1 MPFLCAFAIAVLL
14 AAVTTHAPAQTPYSG
29 HGAESLSPETI
40 RKYAPPPLDPSVS
53 RRIQTMLDVRA
64 PGLGQVTPDGKRL
77 FFVWNTTGTPTLW
90 RLDAPK
96 GFPVQMTGGE
106 DRTGLADITP
116 DGKLLVLSR
125 DHGGEEDP
133 GLYLQPVEGG
143 PTRVIQH
150 KKGSRAFYG
159 FVQDDARTIWFRAN
173 DVKPDSY
180 AIHRGDLVT
189 GKSEIVFSEPGLWDI
204 ADHRDEAGELTLLLQ
219 KATGSVSAEYFEWS
233 AKTRALRPLFG
244 QGEHVEYQAAYAAEP
259 GEVLVLT
266 NKLGE
271 WRRLYRFREGN
282 FTPVT
287 PELGM
292 DVASFV
298 VDGARKRVYY
308 TVNEGGS
315 SRLRVLDART
325 LQPVRFPEMKGAD
338 QVILGSPSRDGRF
351 VTVGMESARS
361 PRAGYVYDWQ
371 TETLTQWVLPGAPEV
386 DLARFAV
393 ARLEYYPARD
403 GTKIPMWVRYPP
415 RCAPEAPATG
425 DPCPVVVLFHGGPEG
440 QATPGFSPNAQ
451 VFVDAGFIHVQPNV
465 RGSDGYGKT
474 WLDADNG
481 EKRLAVIT
489 DIDDAGRYWREKA
502 ARGGKTPKI
511 GIMGGSYGGYATLIG
526 MTMFAGTFDA
536 GAAGVPIAN
545 FETFL
550 RNTAPYRRALRISE
564 YGDPD
569 QDAEALRKL
578 SPVTYLDQVKGPL
591 LLIQG
596 VDDPRVPAGESI
608 QIHDLLEKRGVPS
621 ELILLEGEGHGAAR
635 RGSQA
640 VQYGHMLRFLEEHLM
655 GQKAP
660 AGD

>member
-1 MPFLCAFAIAVLL
+1 MLARRALAAAILL
-14 AAVTTHAPAQTPYSG
+14 AATTRTLAQTPYSG
-29 HGAESLSPETI
+29 HGASSLSPETI
-40 RKYAPPPLDPSVS
+40 RKYAPPPLDPAVS
-53 RRIQTMLDVRA
+53 RRIQTMLDVRS
-64 PGLGQVTPDGKRL
+64 PGLGQVSPDGKRL

-125 DHGGEEDP
+125 DRGGEEDP
-133 GLYLQPVEGG
+133 GLYVQPVEGG
-143 PTRVIQH
+143 ATRVLQH
-150 KKGSRAFYG
+150 KKGSRAFLG
-159 FVQDDARTIWFRAN
+159 FVQDDARTLWFRAN

-180 AIHRGDLVT
+180 AIHRADLVT
-189 GKSEIVFSEPGLWDI
+189 GKNEIVFSEPGLWDI
-204 ADHRDEAGELTLLLQ
+204 ADHREEAGEVTLLLA
-219 KATGSVSAEYFEWS
+219 KATGNLSTEYFEWS
-233 AKTRALRPLFG
+233 PQTKALRPLFG
-244 QGEHVEYQAAYAAEP
+244 QGEIVEYRAAYAAEP
-259 GEVLVLT
+259 GELLVLT

-287 PELGM
+287 PELAM
-292 DVASFV
+292 DVSSFE
-298 VDGARKRVYY
+298 VDGARRRVYY
-308 TVNEGGS
+308 TVNDGGS

-325 LQPVRFPEMKGAD
+325 LQPLRFPEMKGAD
-338 QVILGSPSRDGRF
+338 QVTLGSPSRDGRF
-351 VTVGMESARS
+351 VTVGAESARS

-386 DLARFAV
+386 DLAHFAV
-393 ARLEYYPARD
+393 ARLETYPARD

-415 RCAPEAPATG
+415 RCAPEATATG
-425 DPCPVVVLFHGGPEG
+425 DPCPVVVSFHGGPEG
-440 QATPGFSPNAQ
+440 QATPGFSPYAQ

-481 EKRLAVIT
+481 AKRLDVIT
-489 DIDDAGRYWREKA
+489 DIEDAGRYWREKA
-502 ARGGKTPKI
+502 ARGGKAPKV
-511 GIMGGSYGGYATLIG
+511 GITGGSYGGYSTLMG

-536 GAAGVPIAN
+536 GAAAVPIAN

-569 QDAEALRKL
+569 KDAEALHKL
-578 SPVTYLDQVKGPL
+578 SPVTYLEQVKGPL

-608 QIHDLLEKRGVPS
+608 QIHDLLEKRGVLS

-640 VQYGHMLRFLEEHLM
+640 VQYGQILRFLEEHLL
-655 GQKAP
+655 GPKPP